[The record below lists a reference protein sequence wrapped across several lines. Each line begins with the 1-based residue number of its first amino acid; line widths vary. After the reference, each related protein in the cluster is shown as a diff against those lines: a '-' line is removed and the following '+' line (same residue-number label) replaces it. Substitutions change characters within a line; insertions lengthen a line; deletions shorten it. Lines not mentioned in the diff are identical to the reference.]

1 MIRNILEVDEALC
14 DGCGLCVPACAEGAL
29 AVVGGKLHLTAE
41 ILCDGM
47 GACLGEC
54 PRGALSL
61 AEREAAPFDA
71 ARAEAARSPAPPEPA
86 CPGAS
91 PRALPRRGPAV
102 LAGGPGPGPSSPS
115 RGQSPLSNWPVQLAL
130 APVAAP
136 SFAGADLLVAA
147 DCVPF
152 ACPTFHGALL
162 QGRALVIGCPKLDDL
177 PAYADKLARIIG
189 QNDPRSVTVARMEV
203 PCCSALAAAARQ
215 AVSAA
220 GREIPV
226 REVVAA
232 VDGTLR
238 G

>member
-1 MIRNILEVDEALC
+1 VIRKVLQIDPVLC
-14 DGCGLCVPACAEGAL
+14 DGCGECVPACAEGAL
-29 AVVGGKLHLTAE
+29 AVVDGKVRLAAE
-41 ILCDGM
+41 ILCDGL
-47 GACLGEC
+47 GACLGRC
-54 PRGALSL
+54 PRGALSVV
-61 AEREAAPFDA
+61 EREAASLQADA
-71 ARAEAARSPAPPEPA
+71 DR
-86 CPGAS
+86 PGAA
-91 PRALPRRGPAV
+91 PRALPRRGLAV
-102 LAGGPGPGPSSPS
+102 VRGGSGPGPPPPP
-115 RGQSPLSNWPVQLAL
+115 RGHGSLTNWPVQLHLTPAS
-130 APVAAP
+130 APC
-136 SFAGADLLVAA
+136 FAGADLLVAA

-189 QNDPRSVTVARMEV
+189 LNDPRSVTVARMEV

-215 AVSAA
+215 AVTAA